1 LYKARTGGAG
11 RGFAKA
17 DLVVYDEAQHLRAEH
32 VAASGPARLANP
44 NAQAWYCGS
53 GGLETSENTWRLRRR
68 ALTGGGS
75 PRFAYVEHTAER
87 VSVVDGRVVSE
98 RPSDVLDRG
107 AWAEANPAYGY
118 RITDESL
125 LSLYDELGPELFARE
140 CLCVWDPEAG
150 EDGRLI
156 PQGVWDL
163 VCAPNVELS
172 GRVAFGVDVHE
183 DRSSATIVAVSEAK
197 QIEVVDHHPGVDW
210 VMPRVDELCQK
221 WGTIV
226 AFDAAGPVASLVHEF
241 ASLERQRRLVPVGAE
256 MPRACGSFFDD
267 VAEARLQV
275 KRSKVLD
282 AAVAG
287 AARRFVGDAWKWAR
301 RDSSV
306 DITALVAATVG
317 LWAVALPQP
326 KPRIHVLTKEAK

>member
-1 LYKARTGGAG
+1 
-11 RGFAKA
+11 
-17 DLVVYDEAQHLRAEH
+17 
-32 VAASGPARLANP
+32 
-44 NAQAWYCGS
+44 
-53 GGLETSENTWRLRRR
+53 
-68 ALTGGGS
+68 LTGGGS

-98 RPSDVLDRG
+98 RPSDVLDREC
-107 AWAEANPAYGY
+107 WAEANPAYGY
-118 RITDESL
+118 RISDESL
-125 LSLYDELGPELFARE
+125 QSLYDELGPELFARE

-163 VCAPNVELS
+163 VNAPNVELS
-172 GRVAFGVDVHE
+172 GRVAFGVDVNE
-183 DRSSATIVAVSEAK
+183 DRSAATIVAVSEAK

-210 VMPRVDELCQK
+210 VMPRVLELCEK

-241 ASLERQRRLVPVGAE
+241 APLERQRRLVPVGAE

-282 AAVAG
+282 GAVAG

-326 KPRIHVLTKEAK
+326 KPRIHVLTKEAG